1 MKKNVAAAVAAG
13 CLLVSCGASGGG
25 SDAAS
30 PSTTA
35 RPPST
40 TTTTAVEDD
49 AFDSAAFEELIVG
62 ADRSVEY
69 EAGVRDGFATDG
81 DVAGAAESASD
92 LRFAL
97 NLFDED
103 LRELDVPASQQEV
116 MNAVLTANGSF
127 IEVLDGYAAVTDADG
142 YNEQLAAEAAV
153 RSDWYDVLNE
163 AAEAFGVTGIE
174 SDLDAGTGGEPSDDG
189 PSDDEP
195 IPAGEIAATGTAS
208 MEVPEGFEATTAA
221 VIEME
226 NGTGALVGLYNV
238 TSDATTLAD
247 VAQQSAQGAAE
258 KNGFEITGGPEEMQV
273 GAYDA
278 IAYYFDYGDGT
289 LALSLYFEAEDSA
302 GSRWHVLSVEADE
315 SEIEQVGAAVE
326 AVLPTVTIT

>member
-13 CLLVSCGASGGG
+13 FLLVSCGASGGG

-30 PSTTA
+30 PSTTT

-40 TTTTAVEDD
+40 TTTTAAEDD

-69 EAGVRDGFATDG
+69 EAGVRDEFATDG
-81 DVAGAAESASD
+81 DVLGAAESASD

-116 MNAVLTANGSF
+116 MNEVLTANGSF
-127 IEVLDGYAAVTDADG
+127 IEVLDGYAAVTDVDG

-153 RSDWYDVLNE
+153 RADWYDVLNE

-174 SDLDAGTGGEPSDDG
+174 SDLATGTDESE

-195 IPAGEIAATGTAS
+195 IPAGEVAATGTAS
-208 MEVPEGFEATTAA
+208 MEVPEGFEADTAA

-226 NGTGALVGLYNV
+226 NNTGAFIGLYNV

-247 VAQQSAQGAAE
+247 VAEQSAQGGAE
-258 KNGFEITGGPEEMQV
+258 KNGYEITGGPEPMQV
-273 GAYDA
+273 GDYDA

-289 LALSLYFEAEDSA
+289 LALSLYFEAVDSA

-315 SEIEQVGAAVE
+315 TEIEQVGAAVE